1 MMKIFI
7 IYDEGFIEAFIQ
19 TYFTV
24 NT

>member
-1 MMKIFI
+1 MKIFI